1 MLMLTSHRSSTEYKV
16 LVLISVGSI
25 AFPDPGFFSAPLQN
39 DMVLQQG
46 KYSHAKRS
54 CMGAEIK
61 LQCEIV
67 PRTQFLTNLPIFCL
81 NCYVHFID
89 VAFSK
94 IYTL

>member
-1 MLMLTSHRSSTEYKV
+1 MLTSHRSSTEYKV
-16 LVLISVGSI
+16 LVLIFVGSI
-25 AFPDPGFFSAPLQN
+25 AFPDPRLFSDPLQN
-39 DMVLQQG
+39 DKALQQG
-46 KYSHAKRS
+46 RYGHAKRS
-54 CMGAEIK
+54 YMGAEVK